1 MIPLSYPQQRLWT
14 LIELMGQ
21 SPAYNMP
28 LALRLSG
35 RLDTAALRA
44 ALRDVVDRHE
54 SLRTVFP
61 ATDGRP
67 RQSILATEEAET
79 GIEVVRTGEPAFAD
93 LLAAAAA
100 RPFDLA
106 RDVPFRAT
114 LFELGPRE
122 HVLLLLVHHIAG
134 DGWSMGPLADD
145 LTEAYAAR
153 SAGRAPGWDPL
164 PVQYADYT
172 LWQRELLGD
181 EQDPDSLAHEQL
193 AYWRS
198 ALAGLPE
205 TLALPYDRPRPAEA
219 SSAGDTVEFA
229 LGTDLHRRL
238 SELSRKRGVSFFMT
252 LHAGLAALF
261 TRLGAGT
268 DIPVGSPVAGR
279 TDEALDRLVGFF
291 VNTLVLRTDTSGNP
305 AFHELLHRVRERVL
319 EDYAHQDL
327 PFEQLV
333 EAVSPQRSLAWH
345 PLFQTMLTLQNN
357 PEPKLTVPGLS
368 VRPEPVSVTAAK
380 FDLSFDF
387 TEHTDER
394 GAPAGV
400 TAVLEYS
407 TDLFD
412 RRTAGTMARRLVRVL
427 EAVAADDGV
436 RIGDIDV
443 LLPGEREAVLERWN
457 DTARDVR
464 RTTLPELFEAQAAAT
479 PDRTAVIFRDRRLSY
494 GELNARANSLARRLL
509 ARGAGPESV
518 VAVLLPRSEH
528 LVTALLAVL
537 KTGAAYLPVDP
548 AYPAERVRLMLREA
562 RPVVV
567 LNEATDLLREHEHDG
582 QGADL
587 AGTDLAGTD
596 LVGIDRTATDLTD
609 ADRASPL
616 RGAHPAYV
624 IYTSGSTGTPKGVV
638 ATHDGVVNQMQW
650 LAREHPLDGG
660 DVMLARTAVSFDAAV
675 WEIWHPLLSGAA
687 LCVAPDDLV
696 RDPAALMAYAA
707 RHRVTAAQFVPSLL
721 TALPDGIDGS
731 GLRRVFA
738 GGEALPTA
746 VARRVATGWRAV
758 LVNLYG
764 PTETTI
770 QVTSATWDGDDRP
783 PTVPIGTPVHNT
795 RAHVLDERL
804 RPVPPGVTGE
814 LYIAGAGVARG
825 YLGNPG
831 MTAERFVACPFG
843 PPGARM
849 YRTGDLAR
857 WGQDGQLAFAGR
869 ADQQL
874 KVRGFRVEPGE
885 IEAALERHSGV
896 RQAVVRV
903 HQGPG
908 AHHGRLVAWVTGRG
922 VRPPAAEE
930 LRAHLRE
937 VLPAHMVPSAVVP
950 LEAVPLTANG
960 KLDTARLPA
969 PAAGSAPA
977 SGSPRTPQEAALC
990 GLFAEILGLE
1000 RVGTDD
1006 GFFDLGGDSIGAIQL
1021 AGRARE
1027 AGLSFSARDVFR
1039 CRTVAALAA
1048 EAAALAPEPAE
1059 EPGAG
1064 IGEVPLTPI
1073 MHWLREQGGPVDGFH
1088 QSVLLRSPGEATRDL
1103 LVTVLQA
1110 LMERHDM
1117 LRSRLRT
1124 GRDGSTG
1131 PGTDSWTLDVLPPH
1145 EADAAALLHRV
1156 DVRGAG
1162 PDGIRAAVAG
1172 QAAAARDRL
1181 RPADGVM
1188 LQAVWFD
1195 AGPGDPGRLLL
1206 LVHHLAVD
1214 GVSWRI
1220 LVQDLA
1226 DAWQQA
1232 AAGRRPELAP
1242 VRTSFRGWAQ
1252 RLCEAAAE
1260 PDRVAELAVWTGMA
1274 PGAAAGEPLTR
1285 VPLDPARDT
1294 VSTARSLTSDL
1305 PAGETDAL
1313 LTRAAPLFHAT
1324 PGDVL
1329 LTSLALALAEWRR
1342 ERGRGSATETLIDL
1356 EGHGREEI
1364 VPGADLSRTVG
1375 WFTTLFPVR
1384 LDPERAAWDEIR
1396 SAGPAVGRALKR
1408 VKEQLRIPPDKG
1420 VGYGL
1425 LRYLNP
1431 RTSGELRGL
1440 PRPGIAFNYLG
1451 RVGEAAG
1458 GDTAGWGLATDADA
1472 LGAGRDPASPMSHPL
1487 AVDAIVRE
1495 GADGGGPV
1503 LSTTWTWPDRLF
1515 RAEEVQRLDQ
1525 LWRQALAALARHA
1538 GQPGAGGH
1546 TPADFPLVRL
1556 TQEEVEA
1563 AEAAHPALAGVLPLS
1578 PLQEGMLFHS
1588 LYDSTAP
1595 DAYVVQISLDLD
1607 GHLDT
1612 GALRRAA
1619 QALLHR
1625 HEALRAGFHSLP
1637 SGETVQV
1644 IPAEAA
1650 PEWAET
1656 DLSGAGAAEQ
1666 EAGLSRIAAA
1676 DRARRFDL
1684 AAPPL
1689 LRFAVTR
1696 TGERRHRLLVTSHHI
1711 LFDGWSLPILL
1722 GDLFT
1727 LYRGSDH
1734 DPGLPAVRPYREF
1747 LGWLAEQ
1754 DRPAATRAWKAALSG
1769 LKQPTLLAG
1778 TADAARDPAPAG
1790 TLLTR
1795 LPAELTGRLTAA
1807 ARRRGL
1813 TVNTLIQ
1820 AAWALLLG
1828 RVTGS
1833 TDVVFGA
1840 TVSGRPPA
1848 LPGVDGMA
1856 GLFINT
1862 VPVRVRPEPGEPL
1875 SALLQRLQDQQAEL
1889 SGHHHLALMDIHRA
1903 TGLPTLFDTVLAFEN
1918 YPFDAAALDLSQA
1931 GLTAV
1936 DADVRDGAH
1945 YPLALI
1951 VTPGE
1956 RIMVR
1961 ADYRPGAFD
1970 RSTVELAVGELAA
1983 ILGQLAE
1990 DQDRPV
1996 AEVTA
2001 DADGQLRA
2009 ALTRRP
2015 APAAV
2020 TAPVVGDP
2028 QRPRPEGG
2036 PAGRDPR
2043 DPQEEML
2050 CRIFA
2055 EVLGT
2060 PGVGVDD
2067 DFFDLG
2073 GQSLLATKLI
2083 HRVRAELGVRVDIRS
2098 LFESPTPAGLARRL
2112 HSGTDTATAFGA
2124 LLPLRSRGDGPA
2136 LFCVHPGVGIGWSYQ
2151 GLTRHIDPRH
2161 PVYAL
2166 QARAISEPGAHCA
2179 TLEEMAADYVTRI
2192 RTVQPHGPYHLM
2204 GWSFGGVAAHAMA
2217 VELQRLG
2224 ERVALL
2230 AMLDAYP
2237 GRLLPATDGRAMES
2251 DVLRALLQGLGHDA
2265 AELGPG
2271 PLDRAR
2277 VLEFLTARD
2286 EHRPYENDRTMGAI
2300 LDAAAHNTRLQRQFT
2315 PGLFR
2320 GDVEFFTASH
2330 DQPADG
2336 PVVRAWDRHV
2346 DGTITDHRL
2355 PCAHLELMNGKALT
2369 EIGAVLDRKLR
2380 IA

>member
-1 MIPLSYPQQRLWT
+1 MIPLSYPQRRLWT

-35 RLDTAALRA
+35 QLDTAALRA

-79 GIEVVRTGEPAFAD
+79 GIEVVRTGEPALAD
-93 LLAAAAA
+93 RLAAAAA

-114 LFELGPRE
+114 LFELGPQE

-153 SAGRAPGWDPL
+153 IAGRAPGWDPL

-193 AYWRS
+193 TYWRA
-198 ALAGLPE
+198 ALDGLPE

-238 SELSRKRGVSFFMT
+238 NELSRERGVSFFMT
-252 LHAGLAALF
+252 LHAGLAALL

-291 VNTLVLRTDTSGNP
+291 VNTLVLRTDTSGDP

-333 EAVSPQRSLAWH
+333 EAVSPQRSLGWH

-368 VRPEPVSVTAAK
+368 VRPEPVSVPAAK

-436 RIGDIDV
+436 RIGDIDI

-457 DTARDVR
+457 DTAREAR

-518 VAVLLPRSEH
+518 VAVLLPRSDH

-562 RPVVV
+562 RPAVV
-567 LNEATDLLREHEHDG
+567 LSEATDLLREHEHEHDG

-587 AGTDLAGTD
+587 AGTELTG
-596 LVGIDRTATDLTD
+596 TDLTD

-638 ATHDGVVNQMQW
+638 ATHDGVVNQMRW
-650 LAREHPLDGG
+650 MARDHPLDGG

-707 RHRVTAAQFVPSLL
+707 RHRVTVAQFVPSLL
-721 TALPDGIDGS
+721 AALPDGIDGG

-746 VARRVATGWRAV
+746 VARRVATAWRAV

-770 QVTSATWDGDDRP
+770 QVTAATWDGDDRP
-783 PTVPIGTPVHNT
+783 PAVPIGTPVHNT
-795 RAHVLDERL
+795 RAYVLDERL

-825 YLGNPG
+825 YLRNPG

-843 PPGARM
+843 PPGTRM

-857 WGQDGQLAFAGR
+857 WRQDGQLAFAGR

-874 KVRGFRVEPGE
+874 KVRGFRIEPGE
-885 IEAALERHSGV
+885 IEAALERHPGV
-896 RQAVVRV
+896 RQAVVRLR
-903 HQGPG
+903 QRPG
-908 AHHGRLVAWVTGRG
+908 AHHGRLVAWVTGRDG
-922 VRPPAAEE
+922 RPPAEEE
-930 LRAHLRE
+930 LRAHVRGL
-937 VLPAHMVPSAVVP
+937 LPEHMVPSAVVP

-960 KLDTARLPA
+960 KLDAARLPA
-969 PAAGSAPA
+969 PEAGPAPA

-990 GLFAEILGLE
+990 RLFAEILGLE

-1064 IGEVPLTPI
+1064 TGEVPLTPI
-1073 MHWLREQGGPVDGFH
+1073 MHWLREQGGPVDAFH
-1088 QSVLLRSPGEATRDL
+1088 QSVLLRSPADATRDL
-1103 LVTVLQA
+1103 LVTVVQA

-1124 GRDGSTG
+1124 GRGHLTG

-1145 EADAAALLHRV
+1145 EADADALLHRV

-1195 AGPGDPGRLLL
+1195 AGPGDPGRFLL

-1232 AAGRRPELAP
+1232 TAGRRPELAP
-1242 VRTSFRGWAQ
+1242 VRTSFRRWAQ
-1252 RLCEAAAE
+1252 RLSEAAAE

-1274 PGAAAGEPLTR
+1274 PGAAAGEPLAR

-1294 VSTARSLTSDL
+1294 ESTARSLTSDL
-1305 PAGETDAL
+1305 PAGETGAL

-1408 VKEQLRIPPDKG
+1408 VKEQLRVPPDKG

-1440 PRPGIAFNYLG
+1440 PRPEVAFNYLG

-1487 AVDAIVRE
+1487 TVDAIVRE
-1495 GADGGGPV
+1495 GTDGGGPV

-1607 GHLDT
+1607 GDLDT

-1619 QALLHR
+1619 QALLRR

-1644 IPAEAA
+1644 IPADAA

-1656 DLSGAGAAEQ
+1656 DLSGAGAAER

-1676 DRARRFDL
+1676 DRARRFDP

-1689 LRFAVTR
+1689 LRFAVAR

-1722 GDLFT
+1722 GDLFA
-1727 LYRGSDH
+1727 LYRGPDD

-1778 TADAARDPAPAG
+1778 EADAARDPAPAG
-1790 TLLTR
+1790 TVLTR

-1813 TVNTLIQ
+1813 TVNTLVQ

-1840 TVSGRPPA
+1840 TVSGRPPS

-1875 SALLQRLQDQQAEL
+1875 TALLQRLQDQQSEL
-1889 SGHHHLALMDIHRA
+1889 SGHHHLALTDIHRA

-1918 YPFDAAALDLSQA
+1918 YPFDAAALDLSEA

-1961 ADYRPGAFD
+1961 ADYRPGVFD

-1983 ILGQLAE
+1983 ILEQLAD

-2001 DADGQLRA
+2001 DTDGQLRA
-2009 ALTRRP
+2009 ALARRP

-2028 QRPRPEGG
+2028 RRPRPEGG
-2036 PAGRDPR
+2036 PAGRAPR

-2060 PGVGVDD
+2060 PGAGVDD

-2112 HSGTDTATAFGA
+2112 RSGTDTATAFGA

-2136 LFCVHPGVGIGWSYQ
+2136 LFCVHPGAGIGWSYQ

-2192 RTVQPHGPYHLM
+2192 RTVQPSGPYHLM

-2224 ERVALL
+2224 EPVALL

-2237 GRLLPATDGRAMES
+2237 GRLLPATDGRTMES
-2251 DVLRALLQGLGHDA
+2251 DVLRALLHGLGHDA

-2277 VLEFLTARD
+2277 VLEFLAARD
-2286 EHRPYENDRTMGAI
+2286 EHRPYENDRTMEAI

-2320 GDVEFFTASH
+2320 GDVEFFTATH

-2355 PCAHLELMNGKALT
+2355 PCAHLELMNGEALT